1 MKLERVVINKFWGKY
16 NLDLHLDS
24 DVNILTGA
32 NGSGKTTILDI
43 IAVLLANDKDA
54 YCHQYYDSA
63 SLYLSGKTEIRSIT
77 KKGKK
82 VVSFFINGKSK
93 DYSDIDKNLSMQSV
107 STFDSPMM
115 PVEVIQKMRENH
127 KWLSSELDMEL
138 NENLNSYNKFK
149 ASLLGQVTEMMEGE
163 KPDLNKM
170 RGLTAI
176 LKKLNDTVND
186 LFAPK
191 KTFNDKVGEV
201 YFTLNDKEKTKI
213 TLGELSSGEKQL
225 LILLFSTIIENYA
238 DCITFWDEPELSL
251 HIEWQRKL
259 IRVIRELN
267 PNMQLIIATHSPSIL
282 FEGWEKRALNIE
294 DYLKDE

>member
-16 NLDLHLDS
+16 NLDLHLDP

-43 IAVLLANDKDA
+43 IAALLANKGDS

-63 SLYLSGKTEIRSIT
+63 SLLLSEKTEIRSIT
-77 KKGKK
+77 KKGEK

-93 DYSDIDKNLSMQSV
+93 DYSDIDENLSLQTV

-115 PVEVIQKMRENH
+115 PVEIIQKMKENH
-127 KWLSSELDMEL
+127 KWLRSELDMEL
-138 NENLNSYNKFK
+138 NENLNSYNRFK

-163 KPDLNKM
+163 KPDIDKM
-170 RGLTAI
+170 RGLTVI
-176 LKKLNDTVND
+176 LKRFNDTIND
-186 LFAPK
+186 LFGPK

-201 YFTLNDKEKTKI
+201 YFTLNDIEKTKI
-213 TLGELSSGEKQL
+213 SLGKLSSGEKQL
-225 LILLFSTIIENYA
+225 LILLFSTVIENYA
-238 DCITFWDEPELSL
+238 DCITFWDEPEISL

-259 IRVIRELN
+259 IRVIRKLN

-282 FEGWEKRALNIE
+282 FEGWENRVLNIE
-294 DYLKDE
+294 ELLEQ

>member
-16 NLDLHLDS
+16 NLDLHLDP

-43 IAVLLANDKDA
+43 IAALLANNEDA
-54 YCHQYYDSA
+54 YCQQYYDSA
-63 SLYLSGKTEIRSIT
+63 SLYLSGNTEIRSIS

-82 VVSFFINGKSK
+82 VVSFIINGKPK
-93 DYSDIDKNLSMQSV
+93 DYSDINENLSLQTV

-115 PVEVIQKMRENH
+115 PVEVIQKMRDNH
-127 KWLSSELDMEL
+127 KWLRSELDMEL
-138 NENLNSYNKFK
+138 YENLNSYNRFK
-149 ASLLGQVTEMMEGE
+149 ASLLGQVTEIMEGE

-176 LKKLNDTVND
+176 LKKLNDIVND

-191 KTFNDKVGEV
+191 KTFNDKVGDV

-213 TLGELSSGEKQL
+213 TLGKLSSGEKQL

-238 DCITFWDEPELSL
+238 DCITFWDEPEVSL

-259 IRVIRELN
+259 IRVIRQLN

-282 FEGWEKRALNIE
+282 FEGWENRVLNIE
-294 DYLKDE
+294 ELLEQ